1 MAIQLIIDGQTYN
14 YPANK
19 DDPGWG
25 EDATAWAQAVTDALA
40 SILSPGDILLQSF
53 NLLDDVSVAS
63 DITNFFFDPLSVRT
77 AIAEYSIYRV
87 AGLTERVE
95 GGTLIFTYSS
105 LAGTWVITEYGGD
118 GPGGITFSITNSG
131 QVQYVSDAM
140 GVGHTGVLKFRARAL
155 PQ

>member
-25 EDATAWAQAVTDALA
+25 EDATAWAQAATDALA

-53 NLLDDVSVAS
+53 NLVDGVAVPA
-63 DITNFFFDPLSVRT
+63 DMTNFFFDPLSVRT

-87 AGLTERVE
+87 AGLVERVE
-95 GGTLIFTYSS
+95 GGTIIFTYKS
-105 LAGTWVITEYGGD
+105 LTGTWDITQYSSI
-118 GPGGITFSITNSG
+118 GPSGITFSITNSG
-131 QVQYVSDAM
+131 QVQYISDTM
-140 GVGHTGVLKFRARAL
+140 GVGHSGTIKFRARAL